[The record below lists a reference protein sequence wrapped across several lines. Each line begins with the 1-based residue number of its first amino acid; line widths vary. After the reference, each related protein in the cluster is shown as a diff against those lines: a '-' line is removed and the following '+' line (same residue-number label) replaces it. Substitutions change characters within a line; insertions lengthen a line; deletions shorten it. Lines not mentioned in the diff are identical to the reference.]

1 MRARLCSRATLV
13 LALLAAAGSNAPAGE
28 RPVKLVDPL
37 FFAHSVALGDLP
49 PVEERVPE
57 TPAIANFEAPG
68 QRPGKHGGTLRLVM
82 GRTRDVRMMMVYGYA
97 RLVCYDTSY
106 EIVPD
111 VLERI
116 EVKENRIFTLYLRKG
131 HKWSDGQPFTAEDFR
146 YYWEDVANNRELSP
160 GGLNKALVVAGE
172 KPRFEVIDR
181 TTLRYA
187 WSKPN
192 PHFLPALAG
201 AAPLFI
207 YRPAHYL
214 KRFHARYANPGTL
227 ARLIERLRLHNWAAL
242 HDQKDN
248 QYRFDNPDLPTLQP
262 WINTTRGP
270 SQRFIFRRN
279 PYYYRIDPNG
289 RQLPYIDQVIM
300 NIASRRLVAAKT
312 AAGESDLQARSLYFK
327 DYTFLKANEKRNR
340 YEVRLWR
347 TAKGAHRALYPNL
360 NVKDP
365 AWRRLFRDVRFRRA
379 LSLAVNRHEINQ
391 VLYHG
396 AAIEGNNS
404 VLPQSPLFRPE
415 YRASWARFDL
425 ERANALLDEVGLTA
439 KDSRGIR
446 LLPDGRPMN
455 LIVETAGESSEQ
467 ADILELVQDSWLKIG
482 IKLYTKPSQREVFR
496 KRIMSGETLMSI
508 WAGLDNGV
516 VTAAMSPAALAPS
529 NQYQLQWPQWG
540 RYYETQGQGGRPPE
554 LPGVKELAE
563 LNAAWLR
570 ATSREEQEKIWH
582 RMLAIHAREVF
593 TIGLIAGVLQPVVVS
608 NRLKNVPA
616 QGMYAWNPGAYFG
629 IYKPDTFWF
638 GVDR

>member
-1 MRARLCSRATLV
+1 MRARLCCRATLV
-13 LALLAAAGSNAPAGE
+13 LALLAAAGVNASAVE

-37 FFAHSVALGDLP
+37 FLAHSVALGDLP

-57 TPAIANFEAPG
+57 TPAIASFEAPG

-82 GRTRDVRMMMVYGYA
+82 GRTRDVRMMLVYGYA
-97 RLVCYDTSY
+97 RLVRYDTNY

-111 VLERI
+111 VLERF
-116 EVKENRIFTLYLRKG
+116 EVKKNRIFTLYLRKG
-131 HKWSDGQPFTAEDFR
+131 HKWSDGRPFTAEDFR

-172 KPRFEVIDR
+172 KPRFVVIDR
-181 TTLRYA
+181 TTIRYA

-201 AAPLFI
+201 ASPLFI

-214 KRFHARYANPGTL
+214 KRFHARYTNPGTL

-270 SQRFIFRRN
+270 SQRFIFWRN

-340 YEVRLWR
+340 YEVQLWR
-347 TAKGAHRALYPNL
+347 TAKGAHLALYPNL

-365 AWRRLFRDVRFRRA
+365 VWRRLFRDVRFRRA

-391 VLYHG
+391 VLYYG
-396 AAIEGNNS
+396 LAIEGNNS
-404 VLPQSPLFRPE
+404 VLPQSSLYRPE

-425 ERANALLDEVGLTA
+425 ERANALLDEVGLRRR
-439 KDSRGIR
+439 DSRGIR

-467 ADILELVQDSWLKIG
+467 ADILELVHDSWLGIG

-529 NQYQLQWPQWG
+529 HQYQLQWPQWG
-540 RYYETQGQGGRPPE
+540 RYYETRGQGGTPPE

-570 ATSREEQEKIWH
+570 TTSREEQEKIWH

-616 QGMYAWNPGAYFG
+616 QGIYAWNPGAYFG

-638 GVDR
+638 AAGR